1 MTIIRLAALN
11 LESTFIWTE
20 NSCKSN
26 IIGPPKRNH
35 ISDYKDWDQREH
47 AAEWL
52 LYPENAGPYLS
63 IDETS
68 FSNGELYTI
77 VTNKAAKGRKGA
89 LVAMVKGTQ
98 ASSVIEVLRK
108 IPKHIRGKVRE
119 VTLDMA
125 ANMGLIV
132 SRCFSKASKVID
144 RFHVQKLAFDAVQ
157 EIRIQHRW
165 QALDQEN
172 QAIEDARQSGLVY
185 QPEIL
190 ANGDTLKQLLVRSRY
205 LLFKHHDKWTA
216 SQVHRSRLLFE
227 RYPLIE
233 QAYTLATGLGTVFR
247 ACKSKEQAF
256 KKLALWYN
264 AVEDCGLD
272 SFKTVARS
280 IQTHYLD
287 ILNFFNNRSTNASA
301 ESFNAKI
308 KAFRSSSRG
317 VRDIPFFLFRLTKL
331 YA

>member
-1 MTIIRLAALN
+1 
-11 LESTFIWTE
+11 
-20 NSCKSN
+20 
-26 IIGPPKRNH
+26 
-35 ISDYKDWDQREH
+35 
-47 AAEWL
+47 
-52 LYPENAGPYLS
+52 LYPENAGSYLS

-68 FSNGELYTI
+68 LSNGELYTI
-77 VTNKAAKGRKGA
+77 VTNKVAKGRKGS
-89 LVAMVKGTQ
+89 LLAMVKGTQ
-98 ASSVIEVLRK
+98 AASVIEILRK
-108 IPKHIRGKVRE
+108 IPKRIRSKVRE

-125 ANMGLIV
+125 ANMGMIV
-132 SRCFSKASKVID
+132 SRCFPKASKVID
-144 RFHVQKLAFDAVQ
+144 RFHVQKLAYDAVQ
-157 EIRIQHRW
+157 EVRIKYRW
-165 QALDQEN
+165 AALDQEN
-172 QAIEDARQSGLVY
+172 QAIEAAKQTNLPY
-185 QPEIL
+185 LPKIL

-216 SQVHRSRLLFE
+216 SQVQRSKLLFE
-227 RYPLIE
+227 HYPLIE
-233 QAYTLATGLGTVFR
+233 HAYRLANGLGTIFR
-247 ACKSKEQAF
+247 TGKTKEQAF

-264 AVEDCGLD
+264 EVEDCRFD

>member
-1 MTIIRLAALN
+1 M
-11 LESTFIWTE
+11 
-20 NSCKSN
+20 
-26 IIGPPKRNH
+26 
-35 ISDYKDWDQREH
+35 
-47 AAEWL
+47 
-52 LYPENAGPYLS
+52 
-63 IDETS
+63 
-68 FSNGELYTI
+68 
-77 VTNKAAKGRKGA
+77 TNKAARGSKGS

-98 ASSVIEVLRK
+98 AGSVIEILRK
-108 IPKHIRGKVRE
+108 ISKRIRAKVRE

-132 SRCFSKASKVID
+132 SRCFPKASKVID

-165 QALDQEN
+165 QALDQES
-172 QAIEDARQSGLVY
+172 QAIEASRQSGLVY

-190 ANGDTLKQLLVRSRY
+190 DNGDTLKQLLVRSRY

-216 SQVHRSRLLFE
+216 SQVQRSRLLFE

-233 QAYTLATGLGTVFR
+233 QAYRLATGLGAVFR
-247 ACKSKEQAF
+247 VCKSKEQAF
-256 KKLALWYN
+256 KRLALWYN

>member
-1 MTIIRLAALN
+1 MQQQY
-11 LESTFIWTE
+11 
-20 NSCKSN
+20 KD
-26 IIGPPKRNH
+26 H

-52 LYPENAGPYLS
+52 LYPENVGPYLS

-68 FSNGELYTI
+68 LSNGELYTI
-77 VTNKAAKGRKGA
+77 VTNKAAKGRKGS

-108 IPKHIRGKVRE
+108 ITKRIRSKVRE

-144 RFHVQKLAFDAVQ
+144 RFHVQKLVYDAVQ
-157 EIRIQHRW
+157 EVRIKYRW
-165 QALDQEN
+165 EALDEEN
-172 QAIEDARQSGLVY
+172 QAIQIARQANLLY
-185 QPEIL
+185 RPEIL

-216 SQVHRSRLLFE
+216 SQVQRSRALFE
-227 RYPLIE
+227 RYPVIK
-233 QAYTLATGLGTVFR
+233 QAYKLATDLGTVFR

-280 IQTHYLD
+280 IQTHYLE

>member
-1 MTIIRLAALN
+1 LDGKQLQ
-11 LESTFIWTE
+11 EQY
-20 NSCKSN
+20 K
-26 IIGPPKRNH
+26 NH

-47 AAEWL
+47 AADWL
-52 LYPENAGPYLS
+52 LYPQNVGPYLS

-68 FSNGELYTI
+68 LSNGELYTI
-77 VTNKAAKGRKGA
+77 VTNKGAKGRNGS
-89 LVAMVKGTQ
+89 LVTMVKGTQ
-98 ASSVIEVLRK
+98 ASSVIEILRK
-108 IPKHIRGKVRE
+108 IP
-119 VTLDMA
+119 
-125 ANMGLIV
+125 
-132 SRCFSKASKVID
+132 
-144 RFHVQKLAFDAVQ
+144 
-157 EIRIQHRW
+157 IRIQHRW
-165 QALDQEN
+165 QALDKEN
-172 QAIEDARQSGLVY
+172 QAIEAARQSGLVH

-216 SQVHRSRLLFE
+216 SQVHRSRLLFD
-227 RYPLIE
+227 RYPLID
-233 QAYTLATGLGTVFR
+233 QAYKLATGLGTVFR

-317 VRDIPFFLFRLTKL
+317 VRDVPFFLFRLTKL

>member
-1 MTIIRLAALN
+1 MDGKQLQQQY
-11 LESTFIWTE
+11 
-20 NSCKSN
+20 KD
-26 IIGPPKRNH
+26 H

-52 LYPENAGPYLS
+52 LYSENTGAHLS

-68 FSNGELYTI
+68 LSNGELYTI
-77 VTNKAAKGRKGA
+77 VTNKAAQGRKGS
-89 LVAMVKGTQ
+89 LVAMIKGTQ

-108 IPKHIRGKVRE
+108 IPKRIRGKVRE

-125 ANMGLIV
+125 ANMGVIV

-144 RFHVQKLAFDAVQ
+144 RFHVQKLVYDAVQ

-165 QALDQEN
+165 QALGQEN
-172 QAIEDARQSGLVY
+172 RAIEAARQAGLVY

-205 LLFKHHDKWTA
+205 LLFKHDGKWTA
-216 SQVHRSRLLFE
+216 SQVQRSRLLFE

-233 QAYTLATGLGTVFR
+233 QAYRLATGLGTVFR
-247 ACKSKEQAF
+247 VCKSKEQAF

-287 ILNFFNNRSTNASA
+287 ILN
-301 ESFNAKI
+301 
-308 KAFRSSSRG
+308 RG
-317 VRDIPFFLFRLTKL
+317 GGPLLQ
-331 YA
+331 